1 MENSLIVRDPGYGT
15 RIPTAPQY
23 WKTKLSLPP
32 HLGIPEDLPSH
43 NNPPSDKLADRLLRR
58 EHVPALREETYLLC
72 GQRWDNEGA
81 SIRLV

>member
-1 MENSLIVRDPGYGT
+1 MVPSASIGKRNLPFHTGTPG
-15 RIPTAPQY
+15 PTQD
-23 WKTKLSLPP
+23 LPP
-32 HLGIPEDLPSH
+32 RSAEL
-43 NNPPSDKLADRLLRR
+43 DKLADRLLRR